1 MKIYDSL
8 ELDIL
13 SCLIQKPGLMDKV
26 KLEEKHFIKYKM
38 LWVFLKAIYKK
49 FGDFDL
55 TIMTTVSQ
63 NKFKIIDY
71 IILLIDR
78 EPAPSKFE
86 TYQNLL
92 LELYQEKKRERF
104 LKDKIYKLATELYI
118 GELDLESFETKLKSG
133 YIQADTLFGKE

>member
-13 SCLIQKPGLMDKV
+13 SCLVQKPELMDKV
-26 KLEEKHFIKYKM
+26 KLEEKHFIKYRM

-71 IILLIDR
+71 IVLLIDR

-104 LKDKIYKLATELYI
+104 LKDKIYKLATELYV
-118 GELDLESFETKLKSG
+118 GELDLESFEIKLKSG